1 MQPVVVWS
9 LGFVGWL
16 FWCDMG
22 RAGRV
27 TNLFID
33 TGLTLL
39 PIDFVLTP
47 LLSCPLLLAS
57 LVLQP
62 VIMMM
67 IIGTI

>member
-1 MQPVVVWS
+1 MQPVAVWS
-9 LGFVGWL
+9 LGFVGCL
-16 FWCDMG
+16 FWCGVG

-27 TNLFID
+27 TDLFID
-33 TGLTLL
+33 IGLTRL

-62 VIMMM
+62 VIMIM